1 MGIFDNLLLPTS
13 YCFLTCVPPPSLDSF
28 GQVATTAEAIHHL
41 QELADLEARKRD
53 RRNGELQASL
63 RALPILQQ
71 QLAAVDAMVESAGPP
86 VGLLVEPDLTHAAAA
101 VLELERYV
109 ARHLSSSSS
118 SRAACTACA
127 G

>member
-1 MGIFDNLLLPTS
+1 
-13 YCFLTCVPPPSLDSF
+13 
-28 GQVATTAEAIHHL
+28 VATTAEAIHHL